1 MIESHCP
8 EILPNLSYLHL
19 LYSYDCC
26 RINTRILPREF
37 IQPAS
42 EASRYNIPNF
52 EIAMMLDSTEQTNE
66 HTRKI
71 RTVFRK
77 QKMHALS
84 LRSST
89 YEERLAKLKKLKQAV
104 LDNQVEMCEAA
115 YADFKKTPAEV
126 EFAEIFAVLSQLN
139 NAISHLGKWM
149 KPKGVPVVLALLGTK
164 AHIRYEPKGT
174 TLIISPWNYPFTLSF
189 GPLISALAAGNTV
202 MLKPSETTPNMSSV
216 IRRILESIFDEED
229 VAVFEGAIE
238 TSTALLEL
246 PFDHIFFTGS
256 PMVGRIVMAAAAKNL
271 TSVTL
276 ELGGKSPTIVDRTA
290 NIKKTARNLAWS
302 KFLNNGQTCIS
313 PDHVYVHADIIDEF
327 CAAVEERVQH
337 SYGKT
342 IRDQSSNP
350 DYCRIVNQKHFERLS
365 GLIDD
370 AVQEG
375 AKVVFGGETGADR
388 FIAPTLLRNV
398 NKESAIMQQEI
409 FGPVMPVFAYTDIDK
424 VIAEINARPKP
435 LALYVFS
442 GDKQFIEKI
451 ISRTSAGGTC
461 INTSIVHFLQENL
474 PFGGVNDS
482 GIGKAHG
489 EYGFK
494 AFSNERAVVQDKF
507 SMGHLMFPPYTPRVR
522 KFIQLA
528 TRYLT

>member
-1 MIESHCP
+1 
-8 EILPNLSYLHL
+8 
-19 LYSYDCC
+19 
-26 RINTRILPREF
+26 
-37 IQPAS
+37 
-42 EASRYNIPNF
+42 
-52 EIAMMLDSTEQTNE
+52 MMLESTEQTNQY
-66 HTRKI
+66 TQNI
-71 RTVFRK
+71 LATFRR
-77 QKMHALS
+77 QKEHALS
-84 LRSST
+84 LRRST
-89 YEERLAKLKKLKQAV
+89 YDERLAKLRKLKQAV

-115 YADFKKTPAEV
+115 YADFRKTPAEV

-139 NAISHLGKWM
+139 KAIAHLRKWM

-164 AHIRYEPKGT
+164 AHVRCEPKGT
-174 TLIISPWNYPFTLSF
+174 ALIISPWNYPFTLSF
-189 GPLISALAAGNTV
+189 GPLISAIAAGNTV
-202 MLKPSETTPNMSSV
+202 MLKPSEMTPKMSSV

-229 VAVFEGAIE
+229 VAVFEGGIE

-256 PMVGRIVMAAAAKNL
+256 PMVGKIVMAAAAKNL

-276 ELGGKSPTIVDRTA
+276 ELGGKSPTIIDRTA

-327 CAAVEERVQH
+327 CAAVQERVQH

-342 IRDQSSNP
+342 IKDQSSNP

-365 GLIDD
+365 GLIND
-370 AVQEG
+370 AVQGG
-375 AKVVFGGETGADR
+375 AEVVFGGETGAEER

-398 NKESAIMQQEI
+398 DKESAIMQQEI
-409 FGPVMPVFAYTDIDK
+409 FGPIMPVFPYTDIDK

-442 GDKQFIEKI
+442 EDKQFIEQV

-461 INTSIVHFLQENL
+461 INTSMVQFLQENL

-507 SMGHLMFPPYTPRVR
+507 SMGHLMFPPYTPKVR
-522 KFIQLA
+522 KLIQTA
-528 TRYLT
+528 VRYLT